1 MSGPPISIVVTASRL
16 SMNVTSPEIL
26 DLDLDLIDSLRVMI
40 ARFMRFVRREL
51 A

>member
-1 MSGPPISIVVTASRL
+1 MPPISIVVTASRL
-16 SMNVTSPEIL
+16 VMNDSRPPLVDRL
-26 DLDLDLIDSLRVMI
+26 DSLRLMI